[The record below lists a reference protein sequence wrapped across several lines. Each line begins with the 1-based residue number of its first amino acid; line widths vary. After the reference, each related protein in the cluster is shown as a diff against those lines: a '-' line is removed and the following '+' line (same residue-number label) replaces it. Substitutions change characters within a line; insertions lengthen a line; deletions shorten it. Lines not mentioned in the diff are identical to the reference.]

1 MEAQDNKAQ
10 EAKAKKKRSRS
21 KKKKCVVFPFHFF
34 ACVSHAVL
42 CRSEEAA
49 VSESAA
55 PKQEESKKHKAVEE
69 APRQPNVRV
78 GDEDDGEE
86 QEMEVVSEAT
96 LGSDQFADLDI
107 CDQLKEAIKSEFG
120 FDKMTE
126 IQQKTI
132 PPLLAG
138 KNVLGEGKTGSGKT
152 LAFLI
157 PCIELL
163 HRAHFKHN
171 SGTGVLIITP
181 TRELAM
187 QIYGVARDLM
197 NGKLSH
203 TFGVVIGGANKKGE
217 AEKLANG
224 VNLLVCTPGR
234 LLDHLQGTR
243 EFSVKNLLAL
253 VIDEADR
260 ILQQGFE
267 DEMRSILKL
276 LPRKRQTMLFSA
288 TQTQNVKQLARLSFT
303 ERPLFISVKGSST
316 ETDLATVQGLQQGYI
331 VCPSEMR
338 FLLLFTFLKKNA
350 NKKMMI
356 FMSSCAAVKFVD
368 ELLNYIDMPVLSI
381 HGKQKQAKR
390 TSTFFEFCNAKTGIL
405 ICTDVAARGLD
416 IPAVDWIIQYDPP
429 DDCAE
434 YIHRVGR
441 TARAGGSGKALLF
454 LLETEL
460 GFLKYLR
467 AAGVPL
473 NEYSVPKEKIANI
486 QGQLEK
492 LMSKNYY
499 LYQSS
504 RDAYRG
510 YVLSYQSHSLKDCYD
525 VYKLDLQRVAKSF
538 GFAAPPKINLSL
550 KPNPKSKSSSTE
562 TRRKGSGAGES
573 AVRRFQ
579 GDSRQWS
586 K

>member
-1 MEAQDNKAQ
+1 MDSKMEDLK
-10 EAKAKKKRSRS
+10 KKKKKRSRS
-21 KKKKCVVFPFHFF
+21 HKKKNKEEEPEKVEKE
-34 ACVSHAVL
+34 AVEAP
-42 CRSEEAA
+42 EEKVKDAKKKLKSSDDEGSKKEKKEKKA
-49 VSESAA
+49 KKEKTEKSESKDEA
-55 PKQEESKKHKAVEE
+55 PKE
-69 APRQPNVRV
+69 
-78 GDEDDGEE
+78 GDES
-86 QEMEVVSEAT
+86 V
-96 LGSDQFADLDI
+96 LGSPKFEDLAIWD
-107 CDQLKEAIKSEFG
+107 LVKNNIKSEFG
-120 FDKMTE
+120 FENMTE

-152 LAFLI
+152 MAFLL

-163 HRAHFKHN
+163 HRAQFKQRN
-171 SGTGVLIITP
+171 GTGVLIITP

-187 QIYGVARDLM
+187 QIYGVARDL
-197 NGKLSH
+197 LSGSNAH
-203 TFGVVIGGANKKGE
+203 TFGVVIGGANKKAE

-224 VNLLVCTPGR
+224 VNLLVATPGR
-234 LLDHLQGTR
+234 LLDHLQGTSQ
-243 EFSVKNLLAL
+243 FTVKNLLAF

-267 DEMRSILKL
+267 EEMRTILRL
-276 LPRKRQTMLFSA
+276 LPKKRQTMLFSA
-288 TQTQNVKQLARLSFT
+288 TQTQNVTQLAKLSFT
-303 ERPLFISVKGSST
+303 ERPLFISVKKS
-316 ETDLATVQGLQQGYI
+316 EKNDLATVQGLQQGYI

-338 FLLLFTFLKKNA
+338 FLLLFTFLKKNL
-350 NKKMMI
+350 NKKMMV
-356 FMSSCAAVKFVD
+356 FMSSCASVKFID
-368 ELLNYIDMPVLSI
+368 ELLNYIDIPVLSI

-390 TSTFFEFCNAKTGIL
+390 TSTFFEFCNSKSGIL

-429 DDCAE
+429 DECAE

-486 QGQLEK
+486 QDQLEK
-492 LMSKNYY
+492 LMTKNYY

-538 GFAAPPKINLSL
+538 GFAAPPKINLNI
-550 KPNPKSKSSSTE
+550 KPNPKTSKSSDVMM
-562 TRRKGSGAGES
+562 RRKGGGNQDN
-573 AVRRFQ
+573 AVRRFKT
-579 GDSRQWS
+579 DPRQWA

>member
-1 MEAQDNKAQ
+1 VAPAPTPKEA
-10 EAKAKKKRSRS
+10 S
-21 KKKKCVVFPFHFF
+21 KK
-34 ACVSHAVL
+34 
-42 CRSEEAA
+42 
-49 VSESAA
+49 
-55 PKQEESKKHKAVEE
+55 PKEESKKPKVVSVVEEKEE
-69 APRQPNVRV
+69 APQA
-78 GDEDDGEE
+78 DE
-86 QEMEVVSEAT
+86 EMDVVAEAT
-96 LGSDQFADLDI
+96 LGSDKFADLDV
-107 CDQLKEAIKSEFG
+107 CEELKESIKAEFG
-120 FDKMTE
+120 FEKMTE
-126 IQQKTI
+126 IQHKCI

-163 HRAHFKHN
+163 HRAHFKHDA
-171 SGTGVLIITP
+171 GTGVLIITP

-187 QIYGVARDLM
+187 QIYGVARELIS
-197 NGKLSH
+197 GRLSH

-217 AEKLANG
+217 AEKLAKG

-243 EFSVKNLLAL
+243 DFSVKNLQTL

-303 ERPLFISVKGSST
+303 ERPLFISVKGAHSD
-316 ETDLATVQGLQQGYI
+316 TDLATVQGLQQGYI

-350 NKKMMI
+350 NKKMMV
-356 FMSSCAAVKFVD
+356 FMSSCAAVKFID

-405 ICTDVAARGLD
+405 VCTDVAARGLD

-441 TARAGGSGKALLF
+441 TARAGGTGKALLF

-460 GFLKYLR
+460 GFLKHLR

-579 GDSRQWS
+579 SDSRQWS

>member
-1 MEAQDNKAQ
+1 MAEEKKLKTNAQTAKEDKEMIDREEGEAM
-10 EAKAKKKRSRS
+10 
-21 KKKKCVVFPFHFF
+21 
-34 ACVSHAVL
+34 
-42 CRSEEAA
+42 
-49 VSESAA
+49 
-55 PKQEESKKHKAVEE
+55 
-69 APRQPNVRV
+69 V
-78 GDEDDGEE
+78 GCTKFDE
-86 QEMEVVSEAT
+86 
-96 LGSDQFADLDI
+96 LPI
-107 CDQLKEAIKSEFG
+107 CNELKDSIREDFKFET
-120 FDKMTE
+120 MTE
-126 IQQKTI
+126 IQQKSI

-157 PCIELL
+157 PCIEML
-163 HRAHFKHN
+163 HRSHFKQRN
-171 SGTGVLIITP
+171 GTGVLIITP

-197 NGKLSH
+197 NDRFNHS
-203 TFGVVIGGANKKGE
+203 FGVVIGGANKR
-217 AEKLANG
+217 AESERLSKG

-234 LLDHLQGTR
+234 LLDHLQGTTG
-243 EFSVKNLLAL
+243 FSVNNLMAL

-267 DEMRSILKL
+267 DEMRTILRL
-276 LPRKRQTMLFSA
+276 LPKKRQTMLFSA
-288 TQTQNVKQLARLSFT
+288 TQTQNVTQLAKLSFT
-303 ERPLFISVKGSST
+303 ERPLFISVKGTSES
-316 ETDLATVQGLQQGYI
+316 EMATNAGLQQGYI

-338 FLLLFTFLKKNA
+338 FLLLFTFLKKNLS
-350 NKKMMI
+350 KKMMV

-368 ELLNYIDMPVLSI
+368 ELLNYIDIPVLAI

-390 TSTFFEFCNAKTGIL
+390 TSTFFEFCNSSKGIL

-429 DDCAE
+429 DDCSE

-467 AAGVPL
+467 TAGVPL

-486 QGQLEK
+486 QLQLEK

-538 GFAAPPKINLSL
+538 GFAAPPKINLNL
-550 KPNPKSKSSSTE
+550 KGNPKTKSSTA
-562 TRRKGSGAGES
+562 TDRRHGQGEGES
-573 AVRRFQ
+573 AVRRFSGA
-579 GDSRQWS
+579 GDQRQWS